1 MPELLVFAKFVAVGF
16 IGAEIFRCAFYLGTS
31 FANQV
36 SNVTGAVL
44 ISIGYLTLIAYVIK
58 RGALP
63 EAKKIWLSQRIDL
76 LGFIFL
82 GALFNELTVTSFA
95 KDSDLS
101 KFHEALKTA
110 DPHWTPVVLG
120 LLYHFLLSPLIRKYW
135 PKIQSCW
142 TKKEKVNSQLFFIA
156 DEEIKE
162 QNDDLLG
169 YGKQAKSFA
178 EAVLGSGAQP
188 GLIFGADGP
197 WGIGKTG
204 FINLAQQHWNEK
216 GNKVIVCR
224 FEPLRYASEPELTE
238 RLIRDVTATI
248 QKQVFAPEFAPVA
261 TRYSDL
267 IKGSFDFSI
276 LGLKFS
282 FDPSQ
287 ESVDDLLDDIDEVL
301 TRIGYRIIIV
311 IDDLDRLETKTVNNV
326 LFATRRTLR
335 LTNAIYILCYDTDIL
350 INRNEQD
357 GAIAREFLEK
367 FVSVKLNLFA
377 SNPRICDFLRGG
389 WKKMSNA
396 RNLVFSTHM
405 NELQSDFL
413 TPLAE
418 LLEGNNAAKY
428 LPLMGNMRK
437 VKRFINALLFMWRQI
452 RNDDPNLKDFNKP
465 DLINL
470 LLLQLNYP
478 GLFRN
483 INDEEADARLN
494 GLFSLKK
501 NPEQNKYENLTAFT
515 EFKISKDTSAKF
527 LLEQLFDAQT
537 LDFGAEE
544 SIDESVRISRACF
557 NDGNFRT
564 LEKFLKLIVRF
575 QIPEPQQS
583 SWLYQDA
590 IGQVQSGTSI
600 QSILSRSDF
609 LLVNSESANEKF
621 WDVLI
626 DQSGSFNDSIAQ
638 EAFKTLIKYLPQ
650 YSAFNSQL
658 NEGLRK
664 KSIFNLVRLLDRAGW
679 GQTSGQRLNNTD
691 ENVLEIAR
699 RIFGEHE
706 YQGKGLLSQLTL
718 DRGPL
723 GWYDLL
729 LFRLFCSAD
738 RRGQQNNLHRALILH
753 QDSSASTFGDVSK
766 LALFGMRKI
775 SQSIFA
781 LFKSTYIE
789 PNKNFLADA
798 EDVPAL
804 DFLGT
809 AFAKDAEQ
817 AIFPESS
824 DQPISKIAERV
835 ATSRTIVK
843 SFVIYQLSNTLPANG
858 SGVGCGYY
866 DEKGNADAGGISRLM
881 NEYMF
886 KTCFNPE
893 INKDNAIHFLDH
905 CLAHL
910 SSTFFSDSGTDKN
923 EYVATPEG
931 LSGSLDRIEMA
942 NFWRKYRQTI
952 LRMNLESRNRSVYTS
967 NYVASY
973 KDDLKGVFEA
983 LDTLAEQAA

>member
-1 MPELLVFAKFVAVGF
+1 M
-16 IGAEIFRCAFYLGTS
+16 
-31 FANQV
+31 
-36 SNVTGAVL
+36 
-44 ISIGYLTLIAYVIK
+44 
-58 RGALP
+58 
-63 EAKKIWLSQRIDL
+63 
-76 LGFIFL
+76 
-82 GALFNELTVTSFA
+82 
-95 KDSDLS
+95 
-101 KFHEALKTA
+101 
-110 DPHWTPVVLG
+110 
-120 LLYHFLLSPLIRKYW
+120 
-135 PKIQSCW
+135 
-142 TKKEKVNSQLFFIA
+142 
-156 DEEIKE
+156 
-162 QNDDLLG
+162 LG

-178 EAVLGSGAQP
+178 EAVLGSGVQP
-188 GLIFGADGP
+188 GLIFGLDGP

-216 GNKVIVCR
+216 ANKVIVCR
-224 FEPLRYASEPELTE
+224 FEPLRYASEPELTY
-238 RLIRDVTATI
+238 RLIRDVTAAI
-248 QKQVFAPEFAPVA
+248 QKKVFAPEFAPVA
-261 TRYSDL
+261 SRYSGL
-267 IKGSFDFSI
+267 LKGNAE
-276 LGLKFS
+276 FS
-282 FDPSQ
+282 FLGFKVSMEPSQ
-287 ESVDDLLDDIDEVL
+287 ESAEDLLDEIDEVL
-301 TRIGYRIIIV
+301 TRIGHRVIIV

-377 SNPRICDFLRGG
+377 SNPRICDFLRGE

-396 RNLVFSTHM
+396 RNLDFSTNM
-405 NELQSDFL
+405 DELQSDFL

-428 LPLMGNMRK
+428 LPLIGNMRK
-437 VKRFINALLFMWRQI
+437 VKRFINVLLFMRMQI
-452 RNDDPNLKDFNKP
+452 RNDNLALKDFNKP

-478 GLFRN
+478 GLFRK

-494 GLFSLKK
+494 GLFSLDKDSK
-501 NPEQNKYENLTAFT
+501 QNKYENSTAFT
-515 EFKISKDTSAKF
+515 EFKYSQDASAKF
-527 LLEQLFDAQT
+527 LLEQLFDVQI
-537 LDFGAEE
+537 LDMGAEE

-557 NDGNFRT
+557 NFAETRT
-564 LEKFLKLIVRF
+564 LEKFLNLIVRF
-575 QIPEPQQS
+575 QLPEPQQTL
-583 SWLYQDA
+583 WFYQDP
-590 IGQVQSGTSI
+590 INQVINGTSI
-600 QSILSRSDF
+600 QSILSISDF
-609 LLVNSESANEKF
+609 LLTNGETPHDKF
-621 WDVLI
+621 WSLLI
-626 DQSGSFNDSIAQ
+626 DLSWSFNDSIAQ
-638 EAFKTLIKYLPQ
+638 EAFETLIKYLPQ

-664 KSIFNLVRLLDRAGW
+664 KSIFTLVRLLDRAGW
-679 GQTSGQRLNNTD
+679 GRTSGQRLNNTD

-738 RRGQQNNLHRALILH
+738 RRGQQYNLHRALILH
-753 QDSSASTFGDVSK
+753 QDRSATTSGDVSK

-789 PNKNFLADA
+789 PNKNFLA
-798 EDVPAL
+798 EVESLPVL
-804 DFLGT
+804 DILGT
-809 AFAKDAEQ
+809 AFAKDAAQ

-824 DQPISKIAERV
+824 DQPISPTAEGV
-835 ATSRTIVK
+835 ATSRAIVK

-866 DEKGNADAGGISRLM
+866 DEIGNGDARGISKLM

-893 INKDNAIHFLDH
+893 INEDNAIHFLDY

-923 EYVATPEG
+923 EYVAKPES

-952 LRMNLESRNRSVYTS
+952 LRMNLEFRQRSVYTS
-967 NYVASY
+967 NYIASY
-973 KDDLKGVFEA
+973 KEDLPSVFTA
-983 LDTLAEQAA
+983 LDTLAEQA